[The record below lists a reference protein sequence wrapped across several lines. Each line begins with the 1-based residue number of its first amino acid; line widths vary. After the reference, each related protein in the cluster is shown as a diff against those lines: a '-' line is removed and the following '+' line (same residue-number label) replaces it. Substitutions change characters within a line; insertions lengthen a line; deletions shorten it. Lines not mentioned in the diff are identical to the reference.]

1 MKNISVGPE
10 KIVRFFSSDTDKV
23 IPSLYAT
30 GELTG
35 AIDRRRARCII
46 HDRKGVG
53 KSYLLRSRCHR
64 QHCRQVEHSLQ

>member
-35 AIDRRRARCII
+35 DEHGASYMTGKALGKAICFGRVAIDSIA
-46 HDRKGVG
+46 G
-53 KSYLLRSRCHR
+53 K
-64 QHCRQVEHSLQ
+64 